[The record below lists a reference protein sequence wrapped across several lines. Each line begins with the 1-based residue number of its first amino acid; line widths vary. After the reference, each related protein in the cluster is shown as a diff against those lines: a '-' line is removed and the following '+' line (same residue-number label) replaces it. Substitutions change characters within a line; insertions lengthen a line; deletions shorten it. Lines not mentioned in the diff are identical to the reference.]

1 MKRNQDYQV
10 GDLLIKLS
18 NQQPH
23 VITAI
28 RETAKREYG
37 AVGSIRKEYQLY
49 GRFWAVRTSK
59 RHREHRWVSDV
70 AVRAEFHRP

>member
-1 MKRNQDYQV
+1 MKRNNYQI

-49 GRFWAVRTSK
+49 GRFWRTSK

-70 AVRAEFHRP
+70 AVRAEFQRP

>member
-49 GRFWAVRTSK
+49 GRFWRVRD
-59 RHREHRWVSDV
+59 RRREHRWVSDV
-70 AVRAEFHRP
+70 ALRAEFHRP

>member
-1 MKRNQDYQV
+1 MRHNNYQI

-37 AVGSIRKEYQLY
+37 AADRIRKEYQLY
-49 GRFWAVRTSK
+49 GRFWAERTSK
-59 RHREHRWVSDV
+59 RHREHRWMSDV
-70 AVRAEFHRP
+70 AVRAEFQRP

>member
-1 MKRNQDYQV
+1 MKRDSYQI

-28 RETAKREYG
+28 RETGQREYG
-37 AVGSIRKEYQLY
+37 AVGSIRQEYQLY
-49 GRFWAVRTSK
+49 GRFWRTSK
-59 RHREHRWVSDV
+59 RNREHRWVSDV
-70 AVRAEFHRP
+70 SLRAEFQRP

>member
-1 MKRNQDYQV
+1 MKRDNYQI

-28 RETAKREYG
+28 RETTKREYG
-37 AVGSIRKEYQLY
+37 SVGSIRKEYQLY
-49 GRFWAVRTSK
+49 GRFRRVRD
-59 RHREHRWVSDV
+59 RQREHRWVSDV

>member
-1 MKRNQDYQV
+1 MKRNNYQI

-37 AVGSIRKEYQLY
+37 SVGSIRKEYQLY
-49 GRFWAVRTSK
+49 GRFWRTSK
-59 RHREHRWVSDV
+59 RNREHRWVSDV
-70 AVRAEFHRP
+70 SLRAEFHRP

>member
-1 MKRNQDYQV
+1 MKRNNYQI

-37 AVGSIRKEYQLY
+37 SVGSIRKPSFTALDILL
-49 GRFWAVRTSK
+49 T
-59 RHREHRWVSDV
+59 
-70 AVRAEFHRP
+70 AEL

>member
-1 MKRNQDYQV
+1 MKRNNYQI

-49 GRFWAVRTSK
+49 GRFWRTSK
-59 RHREHRWVSDV
+59 RNREHRWVSDV
-70 AVRAEFHRP
+70 SLRAEFQRP

>member
-37 AVGSIRKEYQLY
+37 SVGSIRKEYQLY
-49 GRFWAVRTSK
+49 GRFWRDHTRRK
-59 RHREHRWVSDV
+59 EHRWGADTDLRVKYYV
-70 AVRAEFHRP
+70 P

>member
-1 MKRNQDYQV
+1 MKRDNYQI
-10 GDLLIKLS
+10 GDLLIKMS
-18 NQQPH
+18 NQQTH

-49 GRFWAVRTSK
+49 GRFWRVRD
-59 RHREHRWVSDV
+59 RQRGHRWVSDV
-70 AVRAEFHRP
+70 ALRAEFHRP

>member
-1 MKRNQDYQV
+1 MKHDSYQI

-49 GRFWAVRTSK
+49 GRFWPTSK
-59 RHREHRWVSDV
+59 RNREHRWVSDV
-70 AVRAEFHRP
+70 SLRAEFQRP

>member
-49 GRFWAVRTSK
+49 GRFWRAIHRQ
-59 RHREHRWVSDV
+59 REHRWVSDV
-70 AVRAEFHRP
+70 ALRAEFHRP